1 MRIREASVKRHR
13 LAAFFSSWRRL
24 FFQAVV
30 SFSILTLACS
40 SKPPEQSRTPP
51 AAEPSS
57 TQAPGTSQASV
68 PPFISAEEDGQ
79 WTMPAKNYAST
90 RYSGLEE
97 INAGNVKNLKVA
109 WTFSTGVNRGQE
121 AAPLVIGT
129 TMYVVTPYPNI
140 LYALDLTKPGETK
153 WKYEPKPAAAAQ
165 GVACCDYVNRG
176 AAYSDGK
183 IFSNTLDAQTV
194 AVDAE
199 TGTDLWKTKPGDINR
214 GETMTLA
221 PLGAKANALVGNSG
235 GEFGVRGWITAL
247 DAASGKI
254 AWRAYN
260 TGPDADCLIG
270 ANFKPFYKQD
280 QGKDLGVASWPP
292 DAWKIGGGTVWGWIS
307 YDPELDLIYHGT
319 ANPGPWNPDQRPGD
333 NKWTSGN
340 FARRPDTGEA
350 VWFYQWAPHD
360 LFDYDGIN
368 EQLLLD
374 LPVNGQPRKVLVR
387 PERTGYVYVL
397 DRTTGEVLSA
407 NPFVHITST
416 KGVDLKTGELIH
428 VEEKKPVMG
437 RVVRD
442 ICPAAPGGKDWNPSA
457 FSPRTGLLYI
467 PHNNLCMDFEGLE
480 ANYIAGT
487 PYVGANTKFYAGPG
501 GHRGEFTAWDPVAGK
516 GVWKI
521 KESFPVWSGAAVT
534 AGDVVFYGTMEGWFK
549 AINARTG
556 EEQWKFQTGSGIIGQ
571 PVVYRGPEGKQYV
584 AILSGVGGWAG
595 AIVAGDLDPRDATAA
610 LGFVNAMTDLPA
622 NTTKGGTLYVFSLP

>member
-1 MRIREASVKRHR
+1 
-13 LAAFFSSWRRL
+13 
-24 FFQAVV
+24 
-30 SFSILTLACS
+30 
-40 SKPPEQSRTPP
+40 
-51 AAEPSS
+51 
-57 TQAPGTSQASV
+57 V
-68 PPFISAEEDGQ
+68 PPFVSAEEDGQ

-140 LYALDLTKPGETK
+140 LYALDLTKPGQTK
-153 WKYEPKPAAAAQ
+153 WKYEPKPAQAAQ
-165 GVACCDYVNRG
+165 GVACCDFVNRG
-176 AAYSDGK
+176 AAYTDGK
-183 IFSNTLDAQTV
+183 VIYNTLDAQTV

-199 TGTDLWKTKPGDINR
+199 TGKELWKTKLGEINK
-214 GETMTLA
+214 GETITMA
-221 PLGAKANALVGNSG
+221 PLVVKDKVLVGNSG

-247 DAASGKI
+247 DVSSGKI
-254 AWRAYN
+254 VWRAYS
-260 TGPDADCLIG
+260 TGPDAECLIG
-270 ANFKPFYKQD
+270 PNFKPFYKQD
-280 QGKDLGVASWPP
+280 QGKDLGVESWPP
-292 DAWKIGGGTVWGWIS
+292 DAWKTGGGTVWGWIS
-307 YDPELDLIYHGT
+307 YDPELNLIYHGT
-319 ANPGPWNPDQRPGD
+319 GNPGPWNPDQRPGD
-333 NKWTSGN
+333 NKWTSGI
-340 FARRPDTGEA
+340 FARNPDTGEA

-360 LFDYDGIN
+360 LYDYDGIN

-428 VEEKKPVMG
+428 VDEKKPVMG
-437 RVVRD
+437 RVIRD

-457 FSPRTGLLYI
+457 FSPRTGLIYI

-487 PYVGANTKFYAGPG
+487 PYVGSSVKMYAGPG
-501 GHRGEFTAWDPVAGK
+501 GHRGEFTAWDPVTGK
-516 GVWKI
+516 EVWKI
-521 KESFPVWSGAAVT
+521 KEPFPVWSGAVVT

-556 EEQWKFQTGSGIIGQ
+556 EELWKFKTGSGIIGQ
-571 PVVYRGPEGKQYV
+571 PVVYRGPDGKQYV

-595 AIVAGDLDPRDATAA
+595 AIVAGGLDPRDPTAA
-610 LGFVNAMTDLPA
+610 LGFVNAMTDLPD